1 VILRMQVAD
10 KVTDKAPAT
19 GASTYLTNLGI
30 EQATLTDKATN
41 IRIGTI
47 TVRYN

>member
-1 VILRMQVAD
+1 MQVAD

-19 GASTYLTNLGI
+19 SSATYLTNLGL
-30 EQATLTDKATN
+30 EKATLTDKATG

>member
-1 VILRMQVAD
+1 M
-10 KVTDKAPAT
+10 TDTKPDTAA
-19 GASTYLTNLGI
+19 ATYLTNLGI
-30 EQATLTDKATN
+30 EQGTLTNKSTE